1 MMMPSMGVE
10 DVVLLVFLQ
19 CFFITFGNT
28 QECTNVYKGEVVNC
42 HTKCS
47 NNRRP
52 YFVPEDL
59 YPPGA
64 LQAGLC
70 VSEEECVRLNSIL
83 NDFDHY
89 KSGRWIC
96 TLDSTCIPTNRACE
110 DGCYS
115 PTAMKLVR
123 PDCKGLVGPNVTK
136 KDSKARQV
144 RKYCLAEGMTC
155 RGTCGWSEKRPYEK
169 TLSTLDKICIP
180 FCDRITEWQCG
191 DHSCIPKKK
200 PCEKKCPKHHFYCEI
215 DEECIPLRWVCDGS
229 KNLGCSDKSDELE
242 CGTCADGMVQCDE
255 DGGKIRCKTSN
266 FNVTCNGECSLG
278 YYKCGE
284 GKCVSNR
291 ESCEGKCMK
300 KSMYKC
306 KKQCYEAEERCD
318 GVRNCEDGADE
329 KSCSGCKDGSEL
341 CGNRLICKGS
351 FCGVTE
357 ESEEKVPKKRPSS
370 PEDCSC
376 DQYWCPSESRCVPR
390 DITKIQTC
398 DGLLSGY
405 PSVDQTVFKNVSGSE
420 CDAGIWEGNVF
431 KQGSCLPDKIGLC
444 PTSFR
449 VSDNAIKL
457 WSKCGGACWSRD
469 IVGDKV
475 PKRYGY
481 GMCHQESFNALCSGK
496 CKYYKAW
503 FCGEDIICTDTPCE
517 GTCPEGLY
525 LCKSDNIC
533 MLNEETCDDKCP
545 DGNFRCGTKCLHPN
559 KVCDGSTDC
568 SNGMDE
574 NPKFCKS
581 CIVGQS
587 LCNGKPLC
595 LDQKCNEKCQTMQDG
610 TSLIDCGY
618 ESERNICSIGI
629 SSCYE
634 WMTKRYGSTGV

>member
-123 PDCKGLVGPNVTK
+123 PDCKGLVGQNVTK

-144 RKYCLAEGMTC
+144 HLMK
-155 RGTCGWSEKRPYEK
+155 K
-169 TLSTLDKICIP
+169 TLSTLDKISAFQRRNLARRNAQNTI
-180 FCDRITEWQCG
+180 FIV
-191 DHSCIPKKK
+191 K
-200 PCEKKCPKHHFYCEI
+200 I

-291 ESCEGKCMK
+291 ES
-300 KSMYKC
+300 S
-306 KKQCYEAEERCD
+306 EERCD

-525 LCKSDNIC
+525 LY
-533 MLNEETCDDKCP
+533 
-545 DGNFRCGTKCLHPN
+545 GNFRCGTKCLHPN

-574 NPKFCKS
+574 NPKFY
-581 CIVGQS
+581 
-587 LCNGKPLC
+587 
-595 LDQKCNEKCQTMQDG
+595 QKCNEKCQTMQDG

-618 ESERNICSIGI
+618 ESERKHLLHW
-629 SSCYE
+629 Y
-634 WMTKRYGSTGV
+634 KFLL